1 MYNKIVCNWINNSAY
16 YTKFR
21 DNIDNFAYII
31 GFLQDNQL
39 KESIVSCIS
48 SSPDN
53 FCPLDPEVT
62 VLSYELF
69 YEVRMELM
77 SLRIWIQ

>member
-1 MYNKIVCNWINNSAY
+1 MK
-16 YTKFR
+16 
-21 DNIDNFAYII
+21 
-31 GFLQDNQL
+31 G
-39 KESIVSCIS
+39 SIVSCIS

-62 VLSYELF
+62 VLSYELY

-77 SLRIWIQ
+77 SLRI

>member
-1 MYNKIVCNWINNSAY
+1 MK
-16 YTKFR
+16 
-21 DNIDNFAYII
+21 
-31 GFLQDNQL
+31 G
-39 KESIVSCIS
+39 SIVSCIS

-69 YEVRMELM
+69 YEVRMELRAYGSEYNNISTL
-77 SLRIWIQ
+77 SLEKDVTLLTMTKSFM